1 LPLFSGWLHVPLVL
15 DIFNKYL
22 GRKQEEASPW
32 PTPRRTWVPR
42 ALEGWAHGAGWPEYC
57 PQIGHRMIEMISG
70 PVGGIYLF
78 YLSTGKGPGWGRPS
92 PNLWKRG
99 DELQTRKRKLG
110 RRFYKGRNKSGHWE
124 AEFLFGCYL
133 VATSTSQ
140 VTRFTTCRPAEIYSV
155 PSTRH
160 SMQMAVVDPK
170 GNLFPFSFISELW
183 K

>member
-1 LPLFSGWLHVPLVL
+1 MSPLVL

-32 PTPRRTWVPR
+32 RPPA
-42 ALEGWAHGAGWPEYC
+42 ALGSRVHLKAHGPGPMEYC

-78 YLSTGKGPGWGRPS
+78 YLSTGKGPASGLPS
-92 PNLWKRG
+92 PNLWKRR
-99 DELQTRKRKLG
+99 DELQTIKRKLG

-133 VATSTSQ
+133 VGTSTSQ
-140 VTRFTTCRPAEIYSV
+140 VTRFTTCRPPEIYSA

-170 GNLFPFSFISELW
+170 GNLFPFSLISELW
-183 K
+183 ERVALSA